1 MVAIRR
7 FTSAL
12 TTTWAWANPKALRVE
27 RRFDGRTNQPHC
39 FVFTDAQGEVVPI
52 VYFFRNNRHPDMLP
66 QPQDSTGSKKYEN
79 IDALVADGWSPFSD
93 DDLNIGVSF

>member
-27 RRFDGRTNQPHC
+27 RRFDGREAQPHC
-39 FVFTDAQGEVVPI
+39 FVFADAQGEVIPT
-52 VYFFRNNRHPDMLP
+52 VYFFRSNRAEDMTP
-66 QPQDSTGSKKYEN
+66 HPQDATGAKKYDDV
-79 IDALVADGWSPFSD
+79 DALVADGWSPYSE
-93 DDLNIGVSF
+93 DDLNLGLSF

>member
-1 MVAIRR
+1 MVTIRR

-12 TTTWAWANPKALRVE
+12 TMTWAWANPKALRVE

-39 FVFTDAQGEVVPI
+39 FVFSDADGGVPPT
-52 VYFFRNNRHPDMLP
+52 VYFFPNNRHPDMLP
-66 QPQDSTGSKKYEN
+66 LPNESIGAKKYESL
-79 IDALVADGWSPFSD
+79 DALVADGWSPYSE

>member
-12 TTTWAWANPKALRVE
+12 TMTWAWKNPKALRVE
-27 RRFDGRTNQPHC
+27 RRFDGRAAQPHC
-39 FVFTDAQGEVVPI
+39 FVFAGPDGEVLPT
-52 VYFFRNNRHPDMLP
+52 VYFFRNNRPTDLTPHA
-66 QPQDSTGSKKYEN
+66 QDAIGAKKYEDV
-79 IDALVADGWSPFSD
+79 DALVADGWSPYSN